1 MALAALGREDAAF
14 FHLKDRRPMR
24 RPALA
29 LTTSL
34 LSIAAAAQVIKFDM
48 SIIPL
53 ERKGLFQTSRCPV
66 VAKGHGFEMWH
77 EPILHVLLAGARLMR
92 ADEPMACKN

>member
-1 MALAALGREDAAF
+1 
-14 FHLKDRRPMR
+14 
-24 RPALA
+24 
-29 LTTSL
+29 
-34 LSIAAAAQVIKFDM
+34 M

-53 ERKGLFQTSRCPV
+53 ERKGHV
-66 VAKGHGFEMWH
+66 FEMWH